1 MAVVGSSV
9 AGWRAAQELRE
20 QGFDGRLVII
30 GAESHRPYDRPPL
43 SKEFLVGELQP
54 AELAL
59 GSEQEEAELAAEWRL
74 GTTAVRLDPRR
85 GAVVLSDGTEV
96 RADGVVVATGST
108 RLTVPGA
115 EEAPGC
121 HLLRSVDDA
130 LALRGEV
137 RAGARV
143 VVVGG
148 GLIGGEIASA
158 CRSLGAHVTLIDGQ
172 HVPLA
177 RTLGLELAP
186 LCLEMH
192 EENGVRVRCG
202 TPATRVITDGSP
214 VTGVELADGRVVPA
228 DAVVVEVGA
237 EPTTRW
243 LRGSGLKLRD
253 GVVTNSGCVT
263 ALPNVVAVGDVAR
276 YLPPHRSHSIRSDH
290 WSTAMNQPPVAVR
303 NLLAGSTVEHYT
315 GIPHFWSQQYGATL
329 QYAGYGGPKDQITVV
344 EGSLAARRFVATYQR
359 QGRTVG
365 VFALNMPKQ
374 FAVHRRRLVA
384 AFTAAEPVGA
394 RSRP

>member
-1 MAVVGSSV
+1 M
-9 AGWRAAQELRE
+9 
-20 QGFDGRLVII
+20 
-30 GAESHRPYDRPPL
+30 
-43 SKEFLVGELQP
+43 
-54 AELAL
+54 
-59 GSEQEEAELAAEWRL
+59 
-74 GTTAVRLDPRR
+74 
-85 GAVVLSDGTEV
+85 
-96 RADGVVVATGST
+96 
-108 RLTVPGA
+108 
-115 EEAPGC
+115 
-121 HLLRSVDDA
+121 
-130 LALRGEV
+130 
-137 RAGARV
+137 
-143 VVVGG
+143 
-148 GLIGGEIASA
+148 
-158 CRSLGAHVTLIDGQ
+158 
-172 HVPLA
+172 
-177 RTLGLELAP
+177 
-186 LCLEMH
+186 
-192 EENGVRVRCG
+192 
-202 TPATRVITDGSP
+202 ITDGSP